1 MRRIKIG
8 NIDND
13 PIPRSNISD
22 TVAQLSP
29 PFPKGG
35 SGGGGVRSPEM
46 RHLITEYGIIV

>member
-35 SGGGGVRSPEM
+35 SGGGAIPRNEAFDH
-46 RHLITEYGIIV
+46 RIWHHRLT